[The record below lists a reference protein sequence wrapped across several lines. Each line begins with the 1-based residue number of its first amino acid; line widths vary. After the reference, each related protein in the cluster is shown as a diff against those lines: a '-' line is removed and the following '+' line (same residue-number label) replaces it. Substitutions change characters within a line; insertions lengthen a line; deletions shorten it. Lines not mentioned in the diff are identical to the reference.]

1 MRVKHLLISIF
12 FILVLPFS
20 LSAERSFFDD
30 LEMSDLWLDFSQVGP
45 VYLPTYLSIT
55 FDYYGVNINP
65 DVDTIFFL
73 DTYGGRRHNTYFYD
87 NLGNPMGAP
96 SRFNEINYGNRFGIK
111 QGLLWN
117 NKTHRNMLSAYGAIS
132 FNWSSFSP
140 RDGDSNLVT
149 SNPNFLESRTHIT
162 NIELLTGL
170 LYDDVSTNFH
180 GTREGMKGEL
190 YVGFQPFTWNGTTYT
205 KGIPW
210 NIGANYSAY
219 LPLFDLT
226 EEWEDL
232 LFSGELMGRVAIDY
246 LGNYKYA
253 SLSKRGSTGGLY
265 ARPKLGGLIRGYE
278 SRSYDGDLT
287 MSLNTE
293 FRMRGPQIILPNIY
307 PWATVFMDM
316 GYSFYL
322 NNSVPKSSHYLL
334 SLGFEAGLNIL
345 DLVQPGIRVSF
356 PLTETRMDSKKV
368 AVDFMLVFHL

>member
-1 MRVKHLLISIF
+1 MRVKRLLISII
-12 FILVLPFS
+12 FIMVLPFS

-30 LEMSDLWLDFSQVGP
+30 LEMSDLSFDFSQVGP
-45 VYLPTYLSIT
+45 IYLPTYLGIT

-65 DVDTIFFL
+65 EVDTILFL

-87 NLGNPMGAP
+87 NLENPMGAP

-132 FNWSSFSP
+132 FNWSKFSP
-140 RDGDSNLVT
+140 RDGDTNLIF
-149 SNPNFLESRTHIT
+149 SNPIFLESQSYIT

-170 LYDDVSTNFH
+170 LYDDVFTDFH
-180 GTREGMKGEL
+180 GTRKGMEGEF
-190 YVGFQPFTWNGTTYT
+190 YIGFQPFTWSGTAYK

-232 LFSGELMGRVAIDY
+232 RFSGELMGRVAIDY

-253 SLSKRGSTGGLY
+253 SLSRRASSGGLY
-265 ARPKLGGLIRGYE
+265 ANSKLGGLIRGYE
-278 SRSYDGDLT
+278 LNSYDGDLAI
-287 MSLNTE
+287 SLNTE
-293 FRMRGPQIILPNIY
+293 FRMRGPQIILPNIH
-307 PWATVFMDM
+307 PFASIFMDM
-316 GYSFYL
+316 GYGFYL

-356 PLTETRMDSKKV
+356 PLTTTRMDSRKAV
-368 AVDFMLVFHL
+368 VDFMLSFHL